1 MPPTPGCTP
10 PTPSFIPATP
20 RRHGTKRPC
29 GHHLPPPQR
38 RDVATRPLVDPRWPL
53 TTRPPSPR
61 RCSTVD
67 SASSPSLDPAATG
80 RRSACRGMLPPRSG
94 RLQSYRGRCRAAR
107 LALAR
112 PPWAA
117 WPGSPASVWVPS
129 GGAPEEG
136 VHPDHHPRHS
146 NLRHAAENGISTPM
160 LLAPSYVHLS
170 GQPDGPARPHRPE
183 AAARPPEPAADASG
197 AAGAEADGPL
207 FAATGGLGAAASNK
221 PRSPKHHAS
230 SLRVPTRAAAGARAS
245 PTHMAR

>member
-38 RDVATRPLVDPRWPL
+38 RDVATRPLADPRWPL

-129 GGAPEEG
+129 GGARG
-136 VHPDHHPRHS
+136 GSAPRPPPAP
-146 NLRHAAENGISTPM
+146 LQPQARRGERHQYADAAGPLPCALVRPAGRTR
-160 LLAPSYVHLS
+160 PSPQAGS
-170 GQPDGPARPHRPE
+170 RGPAPG
-183 AAARPPEPAADASG
+183 ASG
-197 AAGAEADGPL
+197 RRVGRGGRRGRRAPVRCDRRPWRGGVQQAAVTEASRKFSAGSDPGSS
-207 FAATGGLGAAASNK
+207 GSSCK
-221 PRSPKHHAS
+221 PDAH
-230 SLRVPTRAAAGARAS
+230 G
-245 PTHMAR
+245 